1 MQGEGEVEA
10 VKPLALSLLFLCGCS
25 LMAKRDPVPGPY
37 VASDIFDVQALA
49 AAIVKLDAK
58 VDTMVQAQVGVGN
71 TAVGGNQTIDSKA
84 SLAAIGV
91 LGTVCL
97 GLVRQVR
104 VERKVSGLL
113 VRTIETQ
120 RPNGGEAVVNSLKF
134 TCGKG
139 HPLAKALHRR
149 VKKQTK

>member
-1 MQGEGEVEA
+1 MRFALTFA
-10 VKPLALSLLFLCGCS
+10 VIVLPGCS
-25 LMAKRDPVPGPY
+25 LPIFER
-37 VASDIFDVQALA
+37 ASPTIQPQ
-49 AAIVKLDAK
+49 I
-58 VDTMVQAQVGVGN
+58 GVGN

-97 GLVRQVR
+97 GLIRQVR

-120 RPNGGEAVVNSLKF
+120 RPNGSECVVNSLKF